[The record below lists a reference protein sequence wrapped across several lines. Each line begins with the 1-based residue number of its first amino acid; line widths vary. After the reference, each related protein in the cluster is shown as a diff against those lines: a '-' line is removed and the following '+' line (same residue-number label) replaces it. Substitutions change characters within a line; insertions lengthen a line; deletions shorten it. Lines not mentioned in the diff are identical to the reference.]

1 MKANELL
8 KKHLNRNSYRIIQTE
23 VGINKETACNV
34 VNQVASEL
42 ISSNHLTRLFGLQDY
57 SGTILIDGKYNPVKE
72 TAGKAGPGLVPRSAK
87 RGSTKKGLV
96 TIACMDYFTHD
107 VPVYGICL
115 SENSWDIEQIFLE
128 LKAIGYPLKVIVCDE
143 SMGQIAQ
150 VAKKVF
156 PDVIIQICLTHYS
169 KAIERTFVCNSAK
182 RTYKALQRQL
192 DSLGESPLIATRHH
206 DREKARNLTNQMA
219 KLEYEYGY
227 LWRVQELFHGLFWG
241 VKNEEGLD
249 KWEEEF
255 NIAISKMNLKN
266 YPYAKR
272 IKDRYRDYYEKRT
285 WIVASI
291 LHPELEIPKTTN
303 LIEGFNSTT
312 LEIRFTSIRGFE
324 KEKYARAYIN
334 AIILRYRFH
343 KFTDCKGKFKHLNGK
358 SPLQI
363 ANPSNTFCFDF
374 NTDDWMDFCKK
385 IAKTTKS

>member
-1 MKANELL
+1 
-8 KKHLNRNSYRIIQTE
+8 
-23 VGINKETACNV
+23 V
-34 VNQVASEL
+34 VNHLTSEL
-42 ISSNHLTRLFGLQDY
+42 IPSNELTRLFGPQNY
-57 SGTILIDGKYNPVKE
+57 CGTILIDGKYNPVKE
-72 TAGKAGPGLVPRSAK
+72 TSGKRVPGLVPRSAK

-96 TIACMDYFTHD
+96 TIACMDYLTHD

-128 LKAIGYPLKVIVCDE
+128 LRAIGYPLKVIVCDE

-182 RTYKALQRQL
+182 RTYKALQKQL

-206 DREKARNLTNQMA
+206 DREKALNLTNEMA

-241 VKNEEGLD
+241 VKNKEELD

-255 NIAISKMNLKN
+255 NLAISNMDLKT

-272 IKDRYRDYYEKRT
+272 IKDRYADYYEKRE
-285 WIVASI
+285 WIVSSI
-291 LHPELEIPKTTN
+291 LHPELKIPKTTN
-303 LIEGFNSTT
+303 LIEGFNSST

-324 KEKYARAYIN
+324 KEKYARDYIN
-334 AIILRYRFH
+334 ALILKYRFH
-343 KFTDCKGKFKHLNGK
+343 AFTDCKKKFIHLNGK

-363 ANPSNTFCFDF
+363 ANPSNTFDF
-374 NTDDWMDFCKK
+374 NFKTGDWINFCQKLAK
-385 IAKTTKS
+385 IPKS